1 MSMINKFKQI
11 SSNILEYMI
20 ENETKIKLEDS
31 ITDKTHK
38 LLKKFDF
45 YKNKKDLVKL
55 DKTMQEVVETLSQH
69 PDNLHATENE
79 INYFIRDPMLVDNM
93 KENLIF
99 LAAKE
104 NKELAYDLITK
115 YQPIVKQT
123 TILKTID
130 NDNLTALE
138 VLLSNPNTQ
147 YSKNRE
153 DVVDPKMIIAFACQQ
168 KKMNFLQFGSKM
180 TDKDDMFYSDILRYA
195 VKNDWREGVTYIT
208 DNFKDKISTQEF
220 EVLAKESIS
229 LQNISMA
236 QHLKS
241 IAPEMNI
248 VVPNNSLGQK
258 IKEIRKTNTEQINT
272 KNDLTP

>member
-1 MSMINKFKQI
+1 MIIMNKFKQI
-11 SSNILEYMI
+11 SSNVLEYII
-20 ENETKIKLEDS
+20 ENETKIKPADS
-31 ITDKTHK
+31 ITDKIHK

-45 YKNKKDLVKL
+45 YKDKKDLVKL
-55 DKTMQEVVETLSQH
+55 DKTMEEVVQTLSQH
-69 PDNLHATENE
+69 PDNLKATENE

-104 NKELAYDLITK
+104 NKVLAYDLITK

-138 VLLSNPNTQ
+138 VLLSNPNTK

-153 DVVDPKMIIAFACQQ
+153 DVVDAKMIVAFACQQ
-168 KKMNFLQFGSKM
+168 KKMDFLQFGSKM
-180 TDKDDMFYSDILRYA
+180 TDKDDMFYSDILRHA
-195 VKNDWREGVTYIT
+195 VKNDWCEGVTYIT
-208 DNFKDKISTQEF
+208 DNFKGKISIQDF
-220 EVLAKESIS
+220 EILAKESITM
-229 LQNISMA
+229 QNINMA
-236 QHLKS
+236 HQLKS
-241 IAPEMNI
+241 IAPEMNV

-258 IKEIRKTNTEQINT
+258 IKDIRKTNTEQMKT

>member
-1 MSMINKFKQI
+1 MIMNKFKQI
-11 SSNILEYMI
+11 SSNVLEYII
-20 ENETKIKLEDS
+20 ENETKIKPADT
-31 ITDKTHK
+31 ITDKIHK
-38 LLKKFDF
+38 LLKRFDF
-45 YKNKKDLVKL
+45 YKDKKDLVKL
-55 DKTMQEVVETLSQH
+55 DKTMEEVVQTLSQH
-69 PDNLHATENE
+69 PDDLKATENE

-99 LAAKE
+99 LAAKD
-104 NKELAYDLITK
+104 NKVLAYDLITK

-147 YSKNRE
+147 YSKSRE
-153 DVVDPKMIIAFACQQ
+153 DVVDPKMIVAFACQQ
-168 KKMNFLQFGSKM
+168 KKMNFLQFGSKL

-220 EVLAKESIS
+220 EILAKESIS

-241 IAPEMNI
+241 IAPEMNV

-258 IKEIRKTNTEQINT
+258 IKDIRKTNTEQINT